1 MNDGDEYFYDK
12 LEWVRFRVE
21 EEQWN
26 DLSPV
31 APSERGSEAVTE
43 RKSPFS
49 ITVGFS
55 MPFHLE
61 AHADSFQAS
70 MMQAGLGITE
80 WW

>member
-31 APSERGSEAVTE
+31 APSERGSEIAAE
-43 RKSPFS
+43 RKSPYS
-49 ITVGFS
+49 ITVSFS
-55 MPFHLE
+55 TPFHRE
-61 AHADSFQAS
+61 PHVHTSQAS